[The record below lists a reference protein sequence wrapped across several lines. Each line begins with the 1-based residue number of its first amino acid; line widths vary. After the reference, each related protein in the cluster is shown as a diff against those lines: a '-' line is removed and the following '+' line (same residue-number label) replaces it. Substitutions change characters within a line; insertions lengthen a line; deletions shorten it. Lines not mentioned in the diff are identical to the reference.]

1 MDDDDT
7 EIEYDATWQG
17 ARLLSAAGREIGA
30 QRDGVGAASAP
41 WGADEAGRAFER
53 RYRPV
58 ETQVLAAW
66 EQLAS
71 YVQSLGE
78 AAARTAQDNLDA
90 DVAAR
95 TGRERP

>member
-1 MDDDDT
+1 MNDDDI
-7 EIEYDATWQG
+7 EIEYDAAWQG
-17 ARLLSAAGREIGA
+17 ARLLSAAGREFGA
-30 QRDGVGAASAP
+30 QRDDVGVAASP
-41 WGADEAGRAFER
+41 WGADRAGRAFEQ

-58 ETQVLAAW
+58 ETQVLTAW
-66 EQLAS
+66 EQLAA

-95 TGRERP
+95 RERP